1 MSASLSHSATSW
13 VPPGR
18 NAGQAAPSGAD
29 ICSAEA
35 ARGAAGGRA
44 GGGGSA
50 ARMLP
55 LPPSGAA
62 GCAQCLSCPT
72 GRLGVTPQ
80 PHSSICTSFSRAAG
94 RWDTH
99 RSPPPPHIPPVH
111 PTPLCASPSQVGFVP
126 SPAQNRA
133 LWFFFHAPALHRAPT
148 AAGGGF
154 KCPPRPILSTGIPP
168 GGKEVPLLAWGIPMA
183 AAFPPRAAAAIP
195 KAPQHLQHFGFPAE
209 RAFVDSTH
217 TSAGRG
223 KGRNQSSPPHPMLW
237 AEDEAAAQHPRTEP
251 LPALGTAAWRG
262 TAGPPAS
269 PRDLGGGCTHNPT
282 SLTGGGCGAAGIIP
296 IPAPIEL
303 PSGSRRPNP
312 HPAGRALLL

>member
-80 PHSSICTSFSRAAG
+80 PPSSICTSFSRAAG

-99 RSPPPPHIPPVH
+99 RSPPPPPYPTCPSDPALCLPITGWFCPQPCTESRLVVLFPCTCIAQSTHSRRGGLSALPDPFSALGFLQGAKKSHSWPGAFLWQQLSHPV
-111 PTPLCASPSQVGFVP
+111 LQLPSQRHP
-126 SPAQNRA
+126 SI
-133 LWFFFHAPALHRAPT
+133 
-148 AAGGGF
+148 
-154 KCPPRPILSTGIPP
+154 CST
-168 GGKEVPLLAWGIPMA
+168 
-183 AAFPPRAAAAIP
+183 
-195 KAPQHLQHFGFPAE
+195 
-209 RAFVDSTH
+209 
-217 TSAGRG
+217 
-223 KGRNQSSPPHPMLW
+223 
-237 AEDEAAAQHPRTEP
+237 
-251 LPALGTAAWRG
+251 
-262 TAGPPAS
+262 
-269 PRDLGGGCTHNPT
+269 
-282 SLTGGGCGAAGIIP
+282 
-296 IPAPIEL
+296 
-303 PSGSRRPNP
+303 SGS
-312 HPAGRALLL
+312 LLSVLL

>member
-1 MSASLSHSATSW
+1 MPARRLHLAQIFARQKQLGGLQEVGLEGGVGSEDAPIASIWSCWLCAVPQLPNGKARGNPSASQQHLHLIL
-13 VPPGR
+13 
-18 NAGQAAPSGAD
+18 Q
-29 ICSAEA
+29 
-35 ARGAAGGRA
+35 
-44 GGGGSA
+44 
-50 ARMLP
+50 
-55 LPPSGAA
+55 
-62 GCAQCLSCPT
+62 GCREV
-72 GRLGVTPQ
+72 GHPQ
-80 PHSSICTSFSRAAG
+80 I
-94 RWDTH
+94 
-99 RSPPPPHIPPVH
+99 SPPPPISHLSIRPRSVPPHHRLV
-111 PTPLCASPSQVGFVP
+111 LS
-126 SPAQNRA
+126 
-133 LWFFFHAPALHRAPT
+133 PALHRIAPCGSFSMHLHCT
-148 AAGGGF
+148 EHPQQEGGF

-183 AAFPPRAAAAIP
+183 AAFPPCAAAAIP
-195 KAPQHLQHFGFPAE
+195 KASQHLQHFGFPAE

-312 HPAGRALLL
+312 HPAGCALLL

>member
-1 MSASLSHSATSW
+1 MPARRLHLAQIFARQKQLGGLQEVGLEGGVGSEDAPIASIWSCWLCAVPQLPNGKARGNPSASQQHLHLIL
-13 VPPGR
+13 
-18 NAGQAAPSGAD
+18 Q
-29 ICSAEA
+29 
-35 ARGAAGGRA
+35 
-44 GGGGSA
+44 
-50 ARMLP
+50 
-55 LPPSGAA
+55 
-62 GCAQCLSCPT
+62 GCREV
-72 GRLGVTPQ
+72 GHPQ
-80 PHSSICTSFSRAAG
+80 I
-94 RWDTH
+94 
-99 RSPPPPHIPPVH
+99 SPPPPY
-111 PTPLCASPSQVGFVP
+111 PTCPSD
-126 SPAQNRA
+126 
-133 LWFFFHAPALHRAPT
+133 PALCLPITGWFCPQPCTESRLVVLFPCTCIAQSTHSSR
-148 AAGGGF
+148 GGV

-195 KAPQHLQHFGFPAE
+195 KAPQHLRHFGFPAE